1 MKDTL
6 NTPSDQGFLANSE
19 IKTLIARGASLHW
32 LHERQKRPV
41 EGDWSKAERYDE
53 DQLRAK
59 YRAGY
64 NIGLRPG
71 EPSKIGNAYMHVV
84 DLDTRRDEFAEEAWT
99 ALLDYIPTARSMPS
113 VVSGSGGASRHIY
126 FLSDKPIRTITI
138 AKSDGFDMVFDEA
151 RGKEVKKRHWEV
163 SIMGTGRNIVLPP
176 SIHPETRQ
184 PYRWERPLDL
194 DFPALMTIPASQLL
208 VDEITVGTATPIDWD
223 SERQNVLEALDT
235 ITEAE
240 DRDEW
245 LQIGMALHSATGG
258 GDEGFTVWCDW
269 AERSEKFDEADSER
283 VWQSFKGEGTGLG
296 SLFHIAKAYGYEV
309 PERAQIEWLPEDFDD
324 LQVQSQP
331 LEVGGKLRLATFAN
345 GNMKPSLSSTMFFLT
360 KLNAERNLGLK
371 FNEFLRNEE
380 WLRGEVTDADQ
391 TEIKIL
397 IEQAGI
403 TFAPSPLH
411 SVSKSDAN
419 DAIAALSRK
428 HPYHPVR
435 DWLSSLHHDG
445 QRRAETLFID
455 YLGCPDTPYFR
466 DTARLLLVAA
476 VARIFEPGHKFD
488 FAPIIEG
495 AQGIRKST
503 FVKTLCPRADWYGD
517 PQIDW
522 SEDKHV
528 LEQTQ
533 GIWLLELGELTGLR
547 KAEVNVIKAAIS
559 RTHDKAREAYGRKS
573 QRVARQF
580 VMIGTTN
587 DRDYLVDD
595 ENRRFWPIPAQVE
608 QIDTE
613 RLAREIPSIWAE
625 AVAIYKQMRTE
636 QPEGPLPLHLT
647 GDAESHARRLQKS
660 RRKESESDVLAG
672 QIEHWL
678 NTPLGDGFDDLDAAS
693 MQPTY
698 RDEVCGLAVWREM
711 LGNKGVPPQSELTKI
726 GRAIAS
732 LGWIKEGRKRHP
744 EYGQQIIHRR
754 PTS

>member
-6 NTPSDQGFLANSE
+6 DIPKNQPSTGNLTGLLSDLPSNLMAAADLARRGFSVFPVRNWGDGEAWKPVKGFPEKATRDLDQIRAWWAMWPDARVGLLTGEANGLTV
-19 IKTLIARGASLHW
+19 IDVDMKNGKDGVASL
-32 LHERQKRPV
+32 
-41 EGDWSKAERYDE
+41 AE
-53 DQLRAK
+53 LGFA
-59 YRAGY
+59 
-64 NIGLRPG
+64 
-71 EPSKIGNAYMHVV
+71 
-84 DLDTRRDEFAEEAWT
+84 DLDKMT
-99 ALLDYIPTARSMPS
+99 PVRSRSP
-113 VVSGSGGASRHIY
+113 SGGWHLFFKYQPGLKGTVGR
-126 FLSDKPIRTITI
+126 LGEGLDIRNNRQFVI
-138 AKSDGFDMVFDEA
+138 APGSYKDSTQYAE
-151 RGKEVKKRHWEV
+151 
-163 SIMGTGRNIVLPP
+163 MGAPLGETELPP
-176 SIHPETRQ
+176 FPESLIPEPEPERPTIELLTVASPDQCQWAADRLTMLADDLAALSEGSRQSTLNETVLWAGGVGAHGMLDREETRELLLEACFANGL
-184 PYRWERPLDL
+184 PESEFEATFDRAWNDGMRKPVS
-194 DFPALMTIPASQLL
+194 DFPLL
-208 VDEITVGTATPIDWD
+208 YTAD
-223 SERQNVLEALDT
+223 
-235 ITEAE
+235 
-240 DRDEW
+240 
-245 LQIGMALHSATGG
+245 
-258 GDEGFTVWCDW
+258 
-269 AERSEKFDEADSER
+269 
-283 VWQSFKGEGTGLG
+283 
-296 SLFHIAKAYGYEV
+296 
-309 PERAQIEWLPEDFDD
+309 DFDD
-324 LQVQSQP
+324 LQVQSP
-331 LEVGGKLRLATFAN
+331 AFEAGEKLNLATFAN
-345 GNMKPSLSSTMFFLT
+345 GNMKPSLSATMFFLI
-360 KLNAERNLGLK
+360 KVNAERNLGLK

-391 TEIKIL
+391 TEIKIW

-403 TFAPSPLH
+403 TYASCPLH

-428 HPYHPVR
+428 HPHHPVR

-608 QIDTE
+608 QTDTE
-613 RLAREIPSIWAE
+613 KLAREIPSIWAE
-625 AVAIYKQMRTE
+625 AVAIYKQMRTQ

-678 NTPLGDGFDDLDAAS
+678 NTPLGDGFDDLDAAP